1 MNRIK
6 TRTLLPITNHLMST
20 LKLPVAC
27 LSLTI
32 SSLMIFGGNFY
43 KVEASPTQSIQIS
56 NNWLLEG
63 KIKANQQDYQGAILD
78 FTQAINHN
86 DKNAEAYYQRGLI
99 YAKYAQGKPL
109 NPDGSVPGCRKKDD
123 YIIICSVEVKDRIKE
138 YKQKAIADF
147 TQAITI
153 NPQYTTA
160 YHQRGLIQE
169 ETGQKIADFQI
180 AMILYSQK
188 SQTFLNERKFQKA
201 TALLKII
208 DKLQTEIESLNK
220 IADLQDPESKHPL
233 NSSTISPDSIE
244 ELTNQAYAALDKG
257 DVQTALQKFRT
268 LAIKLQEKK
277 EYKRYQQIQ
286 QIIVEL
292 EKLR

>member
-1 MNRIK
+1 
-6 TRTLLPITNHLMST
+6 MST

-56 NNWLLEG
+56 NNWLLQG
-63 KIKANQQDYQGAILD
+63 RIKANQQDYQGAILD

-99 YAKYAQGKPL
+99 YAKYAQEKPL
-109 NPDGSVPGCRKKDD
+109 NPDGTVPGCRKKDD

-153 NPQYTTA
+153 NPQYTIA

-180 AMILYSQK
+180 AILLYSQK
-188 SQTFLNERKFQKA
+188 SLAFLNGSKFPEA
-201 TALLKII
+201 ADLLKII

-220 IADLQDPESKHPL
+220 IADLQDPEIKHPL

-244 ELTNQAYAALDKG
+244 ELNNQANAALDKG
-257 DVQTALQKFRT
+257 DIKTAIQKFRT
-268 LAIKLQEKK
+268 LAVKLQEKK
-277 EYKRYQQIQ
+277 EYQQKYQQIQ

>member
-1 MNRIK
+1 
-6 TRTLLPITNHLMST
+6 MST

-153 NPQYTTA
+153 NPQYTIA
-160 YHQRGLIQE
+160 YHQRGLTQE

-180 AMILYSQK
+180 AILLYSQK
-188 SQTFLNERKFQKA
+188 SLAFLNESKFPEA
-201 TALLKII
+201 ADLLKII

-220 IADLQDPESKHPL
+220 IADLQDPELKLPL
-233 NSSTISPDSIE
+233 NSATISPNSIE
-244 ELTNQAYAALDKG
+244 ELNNQANAAVKKG

-268 LAIKLQEKK
+268 LAVKLQEKK
-277 EYKRYQQIQ
+277 EYQQRYQQIQ

-292 EKLR
+292 EKRR